1 MKVARLLIYD
11 GPEDLVLKQLGASLP
26 DGVRS
31 GLHGGVTITVC
42 TIRSKSDVEI
52 QANLARV
59 ELVEAS
65 EMPPVPIIPN
75 DYYQAQA
82 RRGEF
87 K

>member
-11 GPEDLVLKQLGASLP
+11 GPEELVLTQLGASLP

-42 TIRSKSDVEI
+42 TIRSKSDAEI

-59 ELVEAS
+59 ELIEAM
-65 EMPPVPIIPN
+65 EMPPQPITPKE
-75 DYYQAQA
+75 YQAQA
-82 RRGEF
+82 RRGEI
-87 K
+87 